1 MKWILKWIRVT
12 MVAVLAGG
20 ASCAAI
26 AQSFTI
32 KNVFLGGGLSR
43 NEISGSDSATGVQ
56 AFGGYAFGEFAPR
69 FYLDAEAGYMN
80 SGNMRLRPSQA
91 TVRARGPWTT
101 GVARYLV
108 VPNIELLA
116 RAGVD
121 LGDDDGPMFG
131 IGAGFLASRNLKFR
145 VEFVAR
151 DDVDSLQ
158 FNVVVFPWR

>member
-1 MKWILKWIRVT
+1 MKWIRVI
-12 MVAVLAGG
+12 AFIFLAGG
-20 ASCAAI
+20 TTCATA
-26 AQSFTI
+26 AQYFSI

-43 NEISGSDSATGVQ
+43 NEVSGSDSATGVQ
-56 AFGGYAFGEFAPR
+56 AFGGYSFGEFAPKL
-69 FYLDAEAGYMN
+69 YLDAEAGYMD
-80 SGNMRLRPSQA
+80 SGKMRLRAPQVTS
-91 TVRARGPWTT
+91 RARGPWTT

-131 IGAGFLASRNLKFR
+131 VGAGFIVSRNLKFR
-145 VEFVAR
+145 IEFVAR
-151 DDVDSLQ
+151 DEVDSLQ